1 MATVAGQVFANV
13 HLLTKN
19 PERGSVW
26 RVDSLIAT
34 RITASRPPLHSAHL
48 TTTFC
53 IYCIFGSSLSLS
65 RRPVTR
71 SPSGNVP
78 ALLFYRS
85 QHAGLV
91 CDSRLYGSCLIDRV
105 HIRQIVT
112 LQRAGYRRKQHVV
125 EIAPC

>member
-65 RRPVTR
+65 PGFPSLGAHLVTYPR
-71 SPSGNVP
+71 YFSIGHSMP
-78 ALLFYRS
+78 AWF
-85 QHAGLV
+85 A
-91 CDSRLYGSCLIDRV
+91 
-105 HIRQIVT
+105 IVGYMT
-112 LQRAGYRRKQHVV
+112 RA
-125 EIAPC
+125 